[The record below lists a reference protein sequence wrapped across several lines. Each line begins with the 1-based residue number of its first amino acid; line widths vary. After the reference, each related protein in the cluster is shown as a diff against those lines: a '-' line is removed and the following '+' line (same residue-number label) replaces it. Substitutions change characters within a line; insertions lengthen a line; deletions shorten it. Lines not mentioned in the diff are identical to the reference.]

1 MTTHVELSEGTDIR
15 ERIARVPYLIHAAL
29 ILLALNLAVVVWFYF
44 WFYFSPVLPS
54 ADKQVLTKQ
63 NRSVQTYK
71 QSPFAPLPA
80 PKPRRAV
87 KTPERIEP
95 VLPDD
100 ATRQYIPAFG
110 SPASNGN

>member
-44 WFYFSPVLPS
+44 SPVLPS
-54 ADKQVLTKQ
+54 ADKHVLTNQ

>member
-1 MTTHVELSEGTDIR
+1 MATQVELSEGTNIR
-15 ERIARVPYLIHAAL
+15 ERLTRVPYLVHAAL
-29 ILLALNLAVVVWFYF
+29 ILLASNLAVIV

-54 ADKQVLTKQ
+54 SGEPVLTNQ
-63 NRSVQTYK
+63 NRSVQTQK

-95 VLPDD
+95 LLSDD

-110 SPASNGN
+110 SPAGNTN